1 MTIEEMKNR
10 KIELGLSNETIA
22 RMSGV
27 PFSTVQK
34 VFSGKTA
41 APRQA
46 TIEALEKVLKKTPAG
61 EDFQTGALSEAAVP
75 YGAKKQGE
83 YTLEDYYAIPDD
95 RRVELIDGE
104 IFDMG
109 APTVRHQIIIGE
121 LHILF
126 RECIE
131 SHGKDCRVL
140 LSPCDVQLDND
151 EKTMVQPDLLVMCHE
166 YDRNGI
172 CIKGAPDLTI
182 EILSDSTRSKD
193 LLLKTYKYK
202 NAGVREYW
210 IVDPKNKEVLVYD
223 FSDEDLQPEKYGFT
237 DEIPIHIS
245 DGECRIDFNRVN
257 DDKTHGHDFKPTDGG
272 GYEFLHQDST
282 GTESGRHIHKVGEVN
297 SSQDGVIISSQG
309 VAPCHSAGHGNCPKV
324 IEE

>member
-1 MTIEEMKNR
+1 MKGDEFMTIEEMKQR
-10 KIELGLSNETIA
+10 KTELGLSNETIA

-34 VFSGKTA
+34 IFSGLTS

-46 TIEALEKVLKKTPAG
+46 TVEALERVLKKEPGSYNAYTPSSVPSGVREAG
-61 EDFQTGALSEAAVP
+61 PAYA
-75 YGAKKQGE
+75 AKKKGE

-109 APTVRHQIIIGE
+109 APNVRHQTILGE

-126 RECIE
+126 RECIT

-210 IVDPKNKEVLVYD
+210 IVDPKKKEVLVYD
-223 FSDEDLQPEKYGFT
+223 FSNEDLQPEKYSFT

-245 DGECRIDFNRVN
+245 GGECRIDFNRVN
-257 DDKTHGHDFKPTDGG
+257 
-272 GYEFLHQDST
+272 EAL
-282 GTESGRHIHKVGEVN
+282 
-297 SSQDGVIISSQG
+297 
-309 VAPCHSAGHGNCPKV
+309 
-324 IEE
+324 